1 MYSHAQ
7 STAQHIPL
15 TNYIIFIHSFL
26 DSIARIVSEDYV
38 PSFDDA
44 ALSLLSRSPH
54 SNVLA
59 LEVGMGPRVY
69 HFVTWTR
76 LGASSSIEKE
86 ESEELDAILFIAE
99 PGLYKTHHT
108 TGARMDEW
116 DNTLQRF
123 RFVCDLPWLAE
134 KDILLVFSNIKK
146 LASKPSDMLFPNSE
160 GDHHGEAIDNVVTR
174 FLSSGENGSRKI
186 HVTLADDRDTT
197 RNLSCLDFYM
207 QMILNKKAVSDRHS

>member
-1 MYSHAQ
+1 
-7 STAQHIPL
+7 
-15 TNYIIFIHSFL
+15 
-26 DSIARIVSEDYV
+26 
-38 PSFDDA
+38 
-44 ALSLLSRSPH
+44 
-54 SNVLA
+54 
-59 LEVGMGPRVY
+59 MGPRVY
-69 HFVTWTR
+69 NFVTWTR

-123 RFVCDLPWLAE
+123 RFVCDLPWLAK

-146 LASKPSDMLFPNSE
+146 LASKPFDFPFSNCE
-160 GDHHGEAIDNVVTR
+160 GDHPGEAIDDVVTR

-186 HVTLADDRDTT
+186 HVILADDHDTT

-207 QMILNKKAVSDRHS
+207 QMILNKKAVSDRHSWDISRTSSGMDM